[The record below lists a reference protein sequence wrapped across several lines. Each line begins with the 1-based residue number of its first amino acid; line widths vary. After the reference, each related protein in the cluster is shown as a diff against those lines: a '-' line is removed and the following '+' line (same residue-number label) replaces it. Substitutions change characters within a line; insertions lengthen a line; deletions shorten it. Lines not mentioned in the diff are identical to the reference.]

1 MVNIQMLAI
10 KAPVPDRHSAETVL
24 RASTELNTA
33 GHLTRQTADM
43 IDRSLPFD
51 NNVLYALLH
60 EASYCQGY
68 GIPVNAVLEAS
79 IHVFHTCHLY

>member
-1 MVNIQMLAI
+1 MLVI
-10 KAPVPDRHSAETVL
+10 SAPVPDRHAAETVL

-33 GHLTRQTADM
+33 GHLTRQTADI

-68 GIPVNAVLEAS
+68 GRQVNAVLEAS
-79 IHVFHTCHLY
+79 IHVCHTCQVY